1 MRLIKVKITPLS
13 SFATFPKGDT
23 IFGHFAYYQFEKDG
37 KVFDRYLEGE
47 PKIIFSDILPDGY
60 LYKPSLPLKAFEVD
74 ESEKKEFRKKTW
86 LKISSLLKG
95 DIKDAQ
101 ELSFYKTDYNVRNSL
116 NRVSFTTDGEGFD
129 PYTIEE
135 IRFIYQPVL
144 YILYN
149 EDSFEEQEILDI
161 LNLIGKAGFGKKGSI
176 GKGHFEAETDEKFE
190 GFDEAES
197 NYYMTL
203 SPTIL
208 HKSKDDIDE
217 AYYDVFNRFGK
228 HHSTSTPYKKTLL
241 MADSGAVVKLNKKL
255 QYIGGAIDNGIV
267 KPSYVQGYSI
277 VVPFDFKG
285 MENG

>member
-1 MRLIKVKITPLS
+1 
-13 SFATFPKGDT
+13 
-23 IFGHFAYYQFEKDG
+23 
-37 KVFDRYLEGE
+37 
-47 PKIIFSDILPDGY
+47 
-60 LYKPSLPLKAFEVD
+60 
-74 ESEKKEFRKKTW
+74 
-86 LKISSLLKG
+86 
-95 DIKDAQ
+95 
-101 ELSFYKTDYNVRNSL
+101 
-116 NRVSFTTDGEGFD
+116 
-129 PYTIEE
+129 
-135 IRFIYQPVL
+135 
-144 YILYN
+144 
-149 EDSFEEQEILDI
+149 

-208 HKSKDDIDE
+208 HK
-217 AYYDVFNRFGK
+217 
-228 HHSTSTPYKKTLL
+228 
-241 MADSGAVVKLNKKL
+241 ADSGAVVKLNKKL